1 MRAGHEV
8 VVVRAGRLGDHGG
21 DRGGPRLPPHTGTT
35 IRDAE
40 TGGVAGQNRVMMRA
54 LAGARR

>member
-1 MRAGHEV
+1 MRY
-8 VVVRAGRLGDHGG
+8 
-21 DRGGPRLPPHTGTT
+21 TGLT

-40 TGGVAGQNRVMMRA
+40 TAGVADQNRAMMRA